1 MMRAAAPKSRA
12 ATLRAARDAP
22 AQPRTVLVTLPRSML
37 PTAHDVE
44 AAHDAIRSH
53 VIRTPTVAAP
63 RLSELVGARVWLKL
77 ENLQYTG
84 SFKDRGSCLKLQ
96 RLAQQPTPPAGVAA
110 ASAGNHAQ
118 GVAYHA
124 RRLGLPALIVM
135 PLTTPFSKVERTEAL
150 GAEVVLRG
158 ESVAE
163 STVHAKELA
172 TQRQFAFVHPY
183 DDPLIVAGQGT
194 AAIEMLTD
202 VPQLDT
208 LVVPIGGGGLCA
220 GMALWAK
227 AHRPD
232 LRVHGVQMASCA
244 PMHARLNGLP
254 VPPLHTHTIAE
265 GIAVKTPGEIAAAL
279 LAERLENVLLVDEV
293 DVETAVQVLASQQ
306 KIVAEGAGAAG
317 VAAVMRH
324 ATAFHGREVGVVICG
339 GNIDRRMLSTVLLR
353 GLKRDGKIAKLR
365 IAIQDVPG
373 VLARVTQMIGAAGAD
388 IIDIEHH
395 RLFTGLPPRQAELD
409 VVMETRGKA
418 HLDQIVTTLQAAG
431 FPAQSL

>member
-1 MMRAAAPKSRA
+1 M
-12 ATLRAARDAP
+12 
-22 AQPRTVLVTLPRSML
+22 QV
-37 PTAHDVE
+37 TAHDVE
-44 AAHDAIRSH
+44 TAHGAIKNY
-53 VIRTPTVAAP
+53 ILRTPTVAAP
-63 RLSELVGARVWLKL
+63 RLSEMVGARLYLKL
-77 ENLQYTG
+77 ENLQFTG

-96 RLAQQPTPPAGVAA
+96 RLAQSPEPPAGVVA

-124 RRLGLPALIVM
+124 RRLGMKAVIVM
-135 PLTTPFSKVERTEAL
+135 PLTTPFSKVERTESL

-172 TQRQFAFVHPY
+172 AQKQFAFVHPY

-194 AAIEMLTD
+194 AAIEMLED
-202 VPQLDT
+202 HPQIDT

-227 AHRPD
+227 HKNPK
-232 LRVHGVQMASCA
+232 LRVYGVQTSMCPS
-244 PMHARLNGLP
+244 MHALIKGLP
-254 VPPLHTHTIAE
+254 MPPLNTHTLAE
-265 GIAVKTPGEIAAAL
+265 GIAVKTPGVIPAEILEQL
-279 LAERLENVLLVDEV
+279 LEDILLVDEV
-293 DVETAVQVLASQQ
+293 DIETAVQVLAAQQ
-306 KIVAEGAGAAG
+306 KVVAEGAGAAG
-317 VAAVMRH
+317 LAAVQRH
-324 ATAFHGREVGVVICG
+324 PAVFRDRDVGVVICG

-365 IAIQDVPG
+365 IAINDVPG

-388 IIDIEHH
+388 IIDIEHQ
-395 RLFTGLPPRQAELD
+395 RLFTGMAPRQAELD
-409 VVMETRGKA
+409 VVMETRGRV
-418 HLDQIVTTLQAAG
+418 HVEQILASLQGAG